1 MHGYGARVK
10 GDVNRTEEA
19 GEDVRRERRRK
30 VSGVRRAGV
39 GCGGCAEGK
48 DRYSWVSPTVYS
60 SGMINHASSLTPSRL
75 TVWQRAAAPSTGP
88 WGTP

>member
-1 MHGYGARVK
+1 MHSYGAGVK

-39 GCGGCAEGK
+39 GCGGCASTWICWR
-48 DRYSWVSPTVYS
+48 D
-60 SGMINHASSLTPSRL
+60 SLRS
-75 TVWQRAAAPSTGP
+75 
-88 WGTP
+88 